1 MDFTEEGA
9 KARRMQGKSWP
20 GCRCLNSRGTAGWGW
35 LGSQSCCTQAGQRPP
50 PLTVCVR
57 VYIAGFLSNATLKLF
72 VSRTATT
79 TPSSLA
85 HLCSGAVLCLQ
96 HGCDWNASRKDVMAA
111 ETHQGV
117 WGLWHVENHQSL
129 DKRLSL
135 GMTSNILIRI
145 MMFTCS

>member
-57 VYIAGFLSNATLKLF
+57 VYIAGFLSSATLKLF
-72 VSRTATT
+72 VSRTATM
-79 TPSSLA
+79 TPSSQA
-85 HLCSGAVLCLQ
+85 HLCSGAVLRLQ
-96 HGCDWNASRKDVMAA
+96 RGCDWNAPRKDVMAT